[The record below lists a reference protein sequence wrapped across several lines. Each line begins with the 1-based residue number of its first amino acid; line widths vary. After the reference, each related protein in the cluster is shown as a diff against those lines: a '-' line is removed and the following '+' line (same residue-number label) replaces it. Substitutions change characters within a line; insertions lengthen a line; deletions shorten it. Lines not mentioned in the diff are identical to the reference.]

1 MWIKK
6 LKEGY
11 EYNVEVKV
19 IIVRSHKTEIENGKA
34 KKGALK
40 FIAYRVQ

>member
-6 LKEGY
+6 LKEGH

-19 IIVRSHKTEIENGKA
+19 TVRSHKTGIEDGKA

-40 FIAYRVQ
+40 FIAYKVQ